1 MGKFRYPNTY
11 THNKMIY
18 KMIETK
24 IFKVKFHVVPTESE
38 SNNLFMVA
46 WNTLYKEKY
55 VYIAADNIA
64 EAAEL
69 ATKYYD
75 KLVSKVEAESGYKFD
90 GITSIEE
97 HLSSVFSVP
106 SPVVINAKVCR
117 L

>member
-1 MGKFRYPNTY
+1 
-11 THNKMIY
+11 MIY

-24 IFKVKFHVVPTESE
+24 IFKVKFREVPIKRE
-38 SNNLFMVA
+38 NNDLFMRA
-46 WNTLYKEKY
+46 WTTFYKEKC

-64 EAAEL
+64 EAAQV
-69 ATKYYD
+69 ATKHYD
-75 KLVSKVEAESGYKFD
+75 ELVSKIEAESGYKFD

-97 HLSSVFSVP
+97 HLSSVYGVP

>member
-1 MGKFRYPNTY
+1 
-11 THNKMIY
+11 MIY

-24 IFKVKFHVVPTESE
+24 IFKVKFREVPVESE
-38 SNNLFMVA
+38 NNNLFMMG
-46 WNTLYKEKY
+46 WNLIYKDKC

-69 ATKYYD
+69 ATKHYD
-75 KLVSKVEAESGYKFD
+75 ELVSKIEAESGYKFNR
-90 GITSIEE
+90 ITSIEE